1 MTEETIL
8 LALSDPHVAQ
18 LMAQGALS
26 PARYR
31 YHIAKD
37 LADLT
42 SKWGESAVVLLDPKF
57 LGKDPM
63 QKLQDWHQ
71 QYPLVRVIIVSTQT
85 TPEFWSAAMRAGVA
99 DVLQPPLR
107 TSTLLATLSEVLNE
121 RQNFLEQVILPLRR
135 NTQSLQA
142 RVEIFERLAEV
153 GQMVTGNLELDDVL
167 NSTVDAAVALTNAQ
181 EGSLLLVDRK
191 SNELYVRAERNVK
204 DHSSHTYRLK
214 VDDSLAG
221 KVIQSGEPLLIS
233 RRGPQKIK
241 TAYLVHALI
250 YVPLR
255 HKGETIGV
263 LGVDHRD
270 PDKDFT
276 REHVL
281 LVSALADF
289 AAIAIENARL
299 FAHLQSE
306 RYRLN
311 NILVNVTDG
320 VVVLDESQK
329 ISFINPVAAEAL
341 EITVGTQKAVGSPI
355 SEVVDHAEF
364 ISLIQESAQ
373 RLPEREEIRTKDGRF
388 FSVQGARIPDI
399 GLTLTMHDISYL
411 KELDRIKSEFVS
423 TVSHDLRSPL
433 TAVMGYIELL
443 SRVGPLNERQMEF
456 VHRVQQ
462 SVQNIT
468 SLVNELLDL
477 GRIEA
482 GFDTHREF
490 IDIGPIVQVA
500 TDELQPLAEKKS
512 QRLLVSVE
520 TNLPALLANP
530 GRIQQVAENLVG
542 NAIKYSPIGAR
553 IEVRA
558 YQEEQQVILQV
569 SDNGP
574 GIPLSD
580 QPYIFDKF
588 YRASNVPDDVAGS
601 GLGLAIVKS
610 IVEAHSGRVWV
621 ESHPGEGTTFT
632 VVLPTTTATH

>member
-26 PARYR
+26 PAGYR
-31 YHIAKD
+31 YHIAKNLSD
-37 LADLT
+37 LA

-63 QKLQDWHQ
+63 QRLQDWRQ
-71 QYPLVRVIIVSTQT
+71 QHPLVRVIIVSNQT
-85 TPEFWSAAMRAGVA
+85 TSEFWRVAMRAGVA
-99 DVLQPPLR
+99 DILQPPLR
-107 TSTLLATLSEVLNE
+107 TSTLLTALSDVLRE
-121 RQNFLEQVILPLRR
+121 RQNFLEQVIIPLRR
-135 NTQSLQA
+135 STQNLQD

-153 GQMVTGNLELDDVL
+153 GQMVTGNLDLDDVL
-167 NSTVDAAVALTNAQ
+167 NSTVDAAVTLTDAQ
-181 EGSLLLVDRK
+181 EGSLLLLDRETD
-191 SNELYVRAERNVK
+191 ELYVRAERNVE
-204 DHSSHTYRLK
+204 DHFSRTYRLK
-214 VDDSLAG
+214 VEDSLAG
-221 KVIQSGEPLLIS
+221 KVLQSGEPLLIS

-255 HKGETIGV
+255 RKGETIGV

-306 RYRLN
+306 RDRLN
-311 NILVNVTDG
+311 AILLNVADG

-329 ISFINPVAAEAL
+329 IFFINPAAAEAL
-341 EITVGTQKAVGSPI
+341 EITGGPQKAIGNPI
-355 SEVVDHAEF
+355 SEVVEHAEF

-373 RLPEREEIRTKDGRF
+373 HLPEREEIHAKDGRF

-399 GLTLTMHDISYL
+399 GLALTMHDISSL

-433 TAVMGYIELL
+433 TAVMGYTELL
-443 SRVGPLNERQMEF
+443 SRVGPLNERQAEF

-477 GRIEA
+477 GKIEA
-482 GFDTHREF
+482 GFDIHREF
-490 IDIGPIVQVA
+490 IDIGSVVQVA
-500 TDELQPLAEKKS
+500 IDELCSLAEKKR
-512 QRLLVSVE
+512 QHLLVSIE
-520 TNLPALLANP
+520 TNLPALLANSS
-530 GRIQQVAENLVG
+530 RIQQVARNLVS
-542 NAIKYSPIGAR
+542 NAIKYAPFGAR
-553 IEVRA
+553 IEVHV
-558 YQEEQQVILQV
+558 YQQEQQVILQV

-588 YRASNVPDDVAGS
+588 YRASNVPDDVAGT

-610 IVEAHSGRVWV
+610 IVEAHDGRVWV
-621 ESHPGEGTTFT
+621 ESYPGEGTTFT
-632 VVLPTTTATH
+632 VVLPTATEQ